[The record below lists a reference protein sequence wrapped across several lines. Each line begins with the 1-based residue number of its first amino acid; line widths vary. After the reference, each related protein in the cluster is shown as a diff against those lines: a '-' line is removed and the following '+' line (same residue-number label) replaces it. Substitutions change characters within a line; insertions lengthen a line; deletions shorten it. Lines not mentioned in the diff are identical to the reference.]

1 MVQNPPRGYP
11 RISPYLYYEDV
22 GAALQWL
29 ADAFGFTERMRMNG
43 PDGAISHAEMDLDG
57 GVIMLGHPSDSY
69 ESPAR
74 HGHSHH
80 LVHVYV
86 DDVDG
91 HFARAEAAGAKIVAR
106 VETKPYGDRNYIAED
121 PEGQQWTFA
130 QHVEDVDLQGQA

>member
-1 MVQNPPRGYP
+1 MVENPPGGYP

-22 GAALQWL
+22 GAALRWL
-29 ADAFGFTERMRMNG
+29 GEAFGFSERLRMDG
-43 PDGAISHAEMDLDG
+43 PDGTIGHAEMELDG
-57 GVIMLGHPSDSY
+57 GVIMLGRPSGGY

-86 DDVDG
+86 DDVDA
-91 HFARAEAAGAKIVAR
+91 HFARAEAAGAKIVAP

-121 PEGQQWTFA
+121 PEGQQWTFS
-130 QHVEDVDLQGQA
+130 QHVEDVEFG